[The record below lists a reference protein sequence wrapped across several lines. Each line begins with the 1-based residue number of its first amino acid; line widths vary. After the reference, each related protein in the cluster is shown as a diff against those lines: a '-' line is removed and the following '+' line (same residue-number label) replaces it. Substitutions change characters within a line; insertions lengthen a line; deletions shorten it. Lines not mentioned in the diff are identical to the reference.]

1 MPIIQNLTLVNA
13 DRKKVWDKCHET
25 NLGHYLFHIG
35 INFIESTFQHCA
47 HCWLKTIIAR
57 AETQAPRN
65 TFTINFLSRKITNT
79 KTY

>member
-35 INFIESTFQHCA
+35 ITAQVTAVASFFCTFYA
-47 HCWLKTIIAR
+47 AAKLMR
-57 AETQAPRN
+57 
-65 TFTINFLSRKITNT
+65 
-79 KTY
+79 